1 MSTCAHAA
9 SATAQRVPTKEKD
22 MVRDFYAHVI
32 GVDTSGGE
40 PRSIRLKVTALLPR
54 PVAPV
59 HPALRLEVV
68 AEHAHGSSLKLH
80 RHRPGHGL
88 LHSALRIA
96 LSIPIDRHGFVVL
109 PVEARRGS
117 LPLLLRLHERP
128 GRSNGEKVK
137 G

>member
-1 MSTCAHAA
+1 MVSHERIYQHVWQDKKRGGTLNEHLRTRGKRYRAACARQGEGMA
-9 SATAQRVPTKEKD
+9 
-22 MVRDFYAHVI
+22 RDCYAHVI

-68 AEHAHGSSLKLH
+68 AEHAHGSSLHLH

-88 LHSALRIA
+88 LQGLCLAHRIIHSY
-96 LSIPIDRHGFVVL
+96 
-109 PVEARRGS
+109 
-117 LPLLLRLHERP
+117 
-128 GRSNGEKVK
+128 
-137 G
+137 